1 MDMFI
6 MYCLLNRRIK
16 EPLCDV
22 NAMAEKKEDA
32 AGLPRSDID
41 NSGDQYTSEDVPN
54 QQTYDSKNCP
64 RIPQPDHNTSPTF
77 TPTQDIQLQHERYA
91 ERAIE
96 PW

>member
-1 MDMFI
+1 MLLMDMFI

-32 AGLPRSDID
+32 AGLPRSDF
-41 NSGDQYTSEDVPN
+41 
-54 QQTYDSKNCP
+54 
-64 RIPQPDHNTSPTF
+64 TSPTF